1 MRRGGLLARSQGFVH
16 AAPVCDFA
24 DAVLAGLSKP
34 QKAIPSQ
41 FLYDARGS
49 ELFEEI
55 TTLSEYYPTRTETA
69 ILAAHAAEM
78 VNGPGPKGLGADG
91 VLVEFGSGSS
101 VKTEL
106 LLSQV
111 GPGVVYVPLDVSE
124 SALDDAVVRLSTR
137 FPALDVRPVVGDFSQ
152 PIRLPQDLMARSAV
166 GFFPGSTI
174 GNFGPADA
182 VRLLRSFGRGLPDD
196 ARLIIGVD
204 LKKEARKL
212 VAAYNDRKG
221 VTAAF
226 NLNLLARINRE
237 LDGDI
242 DIASFCHEAIYD
254 PRAGRIEMHL
264 VSAFAQEIQVLGR
277 RFRFKER
284 ESIHTENSY
293 KYTVEQFREMARAAR
308 WQPARLW
315 TDANMDF
322 SVHELFGFE
331 SG

>member
-1 MRRGGLLARSQGFVH
+1 MRRGGVLARHQGGSGT
-16 AAPVCDFA
+16 PDTDFA

-34 QKAIPSQ
+34 QKAISSR

-55 TTLSEYYPTRTETA
+55 TTLPEYYPTRTETA

-78 VNGPGPKGLGADG
+78 VEGFGASD

-106 LLSQV
+106 LLARLPS
-111 GPGVVYVPLDVSE
+111 GAVYVPVDVSE
-124 SALDDAVVRLSTR
+124 SALNEAAQRLSAR
-137 FPALDVRPVVGDFSQ
+137 FPALDVRPLVGDFSH
-152 PIRLPQDLMARSAV
+152 PILLPQDLRTRRKL

-174 GNFGPADA
+174 GNFGPTDA
-182 VRLLRSFGRGLPDD
+182 VRLLRSFGLGLSG
-196 ARLIIGVD
+196 ASRLIVGVD

-212 VAAYNDRKG
+212 VAAYNDSRG

-226 NLNLLARINRE
+226 NLNLLARINRALE
-237 LDGDI
+237 ADI
-242 DIASFCHEAIYD
+242 DLDSFRHEAIYD

-264 VSAFAQEIQVLGR
+264 VSEIAQDIQVLGR
-277 RFRFKER
+277 RFRFKAG

-293 KYTVEQFREMARAAR
+293 KYTIDQFRETARAAG
-308 WQPARLW
+308 WQAGRLW
-315 TDANMDF
+315 TDADRQF
-322 SVHELFGFE
+322 SVHELSAFGA
-331 SG
+331 G

>member
-1 MRRGGLLARSQGFVH
+1 MRRGGMLARSQGFVH

-55 TTLSEYYPTRTETA
+55 TSLSEYYPTRTETA
-69 ILAAHAAEM
+69 ILASHAAEM
-78 VNGPGPKGLGADG
+78 VKGLGPDG

-124 SALDDAVVRLSTR
+124 SALDEAVVRLSAR
-137 FPALDVRPVVGDFSQ
+137 FPALDVRPVVGDFSH
-152 PIRLPQDLMARSAV
+152 PIRLPQNLMTRSAV

-242 DIASFCHEAIYD
+242 DIASFRHEAIYD

-264 VSAFAQEIQVLGR
+264 VSEVAQEIQVLGR

-308 WQPARLW
+308 WQPGRLW
-315 TDANMDF
+315 ADANMDF